1 MNELVDKTQEK
12 AQLKNKLKR
21 WVIIIVGVIMTV
33 IILISMMYFKAYN
46 NAEAKF
52 QAEIQELLAEVE
64 KLTNPIAIY
73 EQASKEVILGIID
86 TKMKSMSE
94 MATMEYLYTNAGKY
108 SNPKQIA
115 KFDLPFTTKSF
126 IAKWEG
132 TIKAGINI
140 EKITSDINETN
151 NIITIY
157 LPKAEILSHEIH
169 EESFETLD
177 EKDGLFNKI
186 KVDDIREFDYESKVA
201 MEKRAL
207 ENGILEKAE
216 ESAKA
221 IIQGLLYMNP
231 EISELYTIQFKPV
244 E

>member
-1 MNELVDKTQEK
+1 MNEVVDKTQK
-12 AQLKNKLKR
+12 IAHLKNMLKR
-21 WVIIIVGVIMTV
+21 WVIIIVVVIV
-33 IILISMMYFKAYN
+33 IAFIYYKAYS

-52 QAEIQELLAEVE
+52 QAEIQKLSAEVE
-64 KLTNPIAIY
+64 KLSNPIATY

-86 TKMKSMSE
+86 TKMESMRE
-94 MATMEYLYTNAGKY
+94 LATMEYLYTNSGKY
-108 SNPKQIA
+108 SNPKQLFG
-115 KFDLPFTTKSF
+115 KDLPFTTKSF

-140 EKITSDINETN
+140 EKITSDINENN

-157 LPKAEILSHEIH
+157 LPKAEIFSHEVH

-177 EKDGLFNKI
+177 EKNGLFNKI
-186 KVDDIREFDYESKVA
+186 EVDDIREFDYESKVA

-221 IIQGLLYMNP
+221 IIQGLLFMSP
-231 EISELYTIQFKPV
+231 EIRELYTIQFKPV

>member
-1 MNELVDKTQEK
+1 
-12 AQLKNKLKR
+12 
-21 WVIIIVGVIMTV
+21 
-33 IILISMMYFKAYN
+33 MYFKSYN
-46 NAEAKF
+46 NAKAKY
-52 QAEIQELLAEVE
+52 QAEIQELSTEVE
-64 KLTNPIAIY
+64 KLKDPISIY

-86 TKMKSMSE
+86 TKMKSVSE
-94 MATMEYLYTNAGKY
+94 LATMEYSYTNAGKY
-108 SNPKQIA
+108 SNPKQLFG
-115 KFDLPFTTKSF
+115 KYVPFTTKSF

-140 EKITSDINETN
+140 EKTTSDINEIN
-151 NIITIY
+151 NVITIY
-157 LPKAEILSHEIH
+157 LPNAELLSHEIH

-177 EKDGLFNKI
+177 EKNGLFNKI
-186 KVDDIREFDYESKVA
+186 EVDDIREFDKESKDA

-216 ESAKA
+216 ESAKV

>member
-1 MNELVDKTQEK
+1 MNELVDETQK
-12 AQLKNKLKR
+12 RAQRKSKLKR
-21 WVIIIVGVIMTV
+21 GLVIIVGVIMTV
-33 IILISMMYFKAYN
+33 IVLISMMYFKAYN

-52 QAEIQELLAEVE
+52 QAEIQELSAEVE
-64 KLTNPIAIY
+64 KLKDPTSIY

-94 MATMEYLYTNAGKY
+94 LATMEYSYTNAGKY
-108 SNPKQIA
+108 SNPKQLFG
-115 KFDLPFTTKSF
+115 KDVPFTTKSF

-140 EKITSDINETN
+140 EKTTIDINQIN

-157 LPKAEILSHEIH
+157 LPKAEVLSHEIH

-177 EKDGLFNKI
+177 EKNGLFNKI
-186 KVDDIREFDYESKVA
+186 EVDDIREFDKESKDA

-216 ESAKA
+216 ESAEV
-221 IIQGLLYMNP
+221 IIQGLLYMSP
-231 EISELYTIQFKPV
+231 EISQLYTIQFKPV